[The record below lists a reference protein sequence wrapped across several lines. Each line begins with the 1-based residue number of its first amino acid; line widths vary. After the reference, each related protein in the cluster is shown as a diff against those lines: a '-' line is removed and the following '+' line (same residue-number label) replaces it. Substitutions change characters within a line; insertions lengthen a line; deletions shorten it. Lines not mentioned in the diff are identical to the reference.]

1 MMWPCS
7 DGEWGVVVVVLYATS
22 VFCKKYRAFPSGL
35 YVARKLL
42 EIRRLIS
49 ENGSAVRAPSSNYWR
64 VRRIRGGVP
73 LIDRGIKNTVPE
85 ILRGITVRF

>member
-1 MMWPCS
+1 M
-7 DGEWGVVVVVLYATS
+7 
-22 VFCKKYRAFPSGL
+22 FCKKYRAFPSGL

-49 ENGSAVRAPSSNYWR
+49 ENGSAVRAPSSKYWR
-64 VRRIRGGVP
+64 VRRIRGGVA

-85 ILRGITVRF
+85 ILRYGGPCGEIFPVSFSWSPGLYT